1 MRPVRPYFSLIGR
14 RSLRQ
19 EDGRSDKMRDEID
32 SRLWVAHGHAF
43 SESVAN
49 FFAGLGD
56 TIGTG
61 LRRLNELE
69 FDAPWKRD
77 ARGPGRA

>member
-1 MRPVRPYFSLIGR
+1 
-14 RSLRQ
+14 
-19 EDGRSDKMRDEID
+19 MRDEID

-56 TIGTG
+56 TIGIG
-61 LRRLNELE
+61 LKRLNELD
-69 FDAPWKRD
+69 FDAPWRRD
-77 ARGPGRA
+77 AGAGHA